1 MPCHDLT
8 VPAPALEEAVF
19 ATIRQQLEVV
29 LSNVQN
35 TLSTADLAIAEK
47 SAYEAQV
54 EAVTD
59 EKQHL
64 FESYL
69 SGEIDAATFQ
79 AEKVLCDGKLQ
90 KVKNAYVVL
99 TAQAKENK
107 ESQAKQSLAQQ
118 AIQEIR
124 DENILSPSIVDRL
137 IEKVNVF
144 PGNRIEIEY
153 KVQDLFD
160 F

>member
-1 MPCHDLT
+1 MPCHDLS

-19 ATIRQQLEVV
+19 TTIRQQLEVV
-29 LSNVQN
+29 LSNVQD

-54 EAVTD
+54 EAITD
-59 EKQHL
+59 EKQRL

-69 SGEIDAATFQ
+69 SGEIDAVTFQ
-79 AEKVLCDGKLQ
+79 AEKAICDGKLQ
-90 KVKNAYVVL
+90 KAKNAYAVL
-99 TAQAKENK
+99 TAQAKVNK
-107 ESQAKQSLAQQ
+107 ESQDKQSLARQ

-137 IEKVNVF
+137 IGKINVF

-153 KVQDLFD
+153 KIQDLFD

>member
-1 MPCHDLT
+1 MPCHDLAIS
-8 VPAPALEEAVF
+8 APALEEAVF
-19 ATIRQQLEVV
+19 TTIRQQLEVV
-29 LSNVQN
+29 LSNVQD
-35 TLSTADLAIAEK
+35 TLSTADLAVAEK
-47 SAYEAQV
+47 SAYEAQA
-54 EAVTD
+54 EAITD
-59 EKQHL
+59 EKQRL

-79 AEKVLCDGKLQ
+79 SEKAICDGKLQ
-90 KVKNAYVVL
+90 KVKNAYAVL
-99 TAQAKENK
+99 TAQAKVNK
-107 ESQAKQSLAQQ
+107 ESQGKQSLARQ

-124 DENILSPSIVDRL
+124 DENILSPSMVDRL

-153 KVQDLFD
+153 KIQDLFD